1 MKRLLVLFAALS
13 LIMASGCSCKK
24 KNSSNSD
31 SGSISESTSVS
42 ESINPDVMITVNFYL
57 DFNQVE
63 AKEIYYTTQ
72 VNNGSKLQEPTKPTT
87 YLYPDFPVFKGWS
100 QKEII
105 DDVKDLWNFDTDT
118 VRVTRGTS
126 LNLYGIW
133 VAEGE

>member
-1 MKRLLVLFAALS
+1 MKRLLVLLAAVS
-13 LIMASGCSCKK
+13 MIMFSGCGCKK
-24 KNSSNSD
+24 KPSTSD
-31 SGSISESTSVS
+31 SDTLSESISDS
-42 ESINPDVMITVNFYL
+42 ESINPDVVITVNFYL

-87 YLYPDFPVFKGWS
+87 PLYPDFPVFKGWS

-105 DDVKDLWNFDTDT
+105 DDVKDLWNFETDT
-118 VRVTRGTS
+118 VKVVHGTS